1 MRNRSLARARLVSQ
15 GLACPGFATPHQAV
29 ASFGA
34 MQGQDLP
41 GVVASATLRVSG
53 GVFTEVLHAFDHGEL
68 VRGYPMRGTV
78 FLTAAEDLAWMT
90 QLCAGQAI
98 QAARRRRDQLGIDER
113 QVERASSVAR
123 SVLDQRLGRISRAGL
138 YAAWQEAG
146 LSTGEGRGYH
156 LLYHLIATVD
166 LCYGPWN
173 GTEQDIV
180 AAPSWLPAGST
191 LEARFNGDRIAA
203 TAELLHRYLT
213 SRGPATLRDF
223 AWWTKLP
230 LREIRAAF
238 STISTEIELADP
250 SSKQPG
256 AEPRYQRPGLSDE
269 VSGLAKEVA
278 RPLLLPGFDEF
289 ILGYPDRLFA
299 MSETVHQ
306 RLVPGNNGVFQRS
319 VVINGEV
326 RALWRRL
333 GQPHRR
339 ELAVET
345 PERPLSKAHTAAVER
360 LFACFPFVAA

>member
-1 MRNRSLARARLVSQ
+1 MHDRGLARARLVSQ
-15 GLACPGFATPHQAV
+15 GLACPRFATPHQAV

-41 GVVASATLRVSG
+41 GVVGSTTLRISG
-53 GVFTEVLHAFDHGEL
+53 RAVTEVLRAFDHGEL

-90 QLCAGQAI
+90 QLCAGQTI
-98 QAARRRRDQLGIDER
+98 QAARRRRDQLGLYEH
-113 QVERASSVAR
+113 QVERAGSVAY
-123 SVLDQRLGRISRAGL
+123 SALDQRLGRISRAGL
-138 YAAWQEAG
+138 YTAWQEAG
-146 LSTGEGRGYH
+146 LPTGEGRGYH
-156 LLYHLIATVD
+156 LLYHLITTVG

-173 GTEQDIV
+173 GAEQDIV
-180 AAPSWLPAGST
+180 TASSWLPAGST
-191 LEARFNGDRIAA
+191 LETRFNGDHIAA
-203 TAELLHRYLT
+203 TAELLRRYLI

-238 STISTEIELADP
+238 STISTEVELADP
-250 SSKQPG
+250 FSKQPG

-339 ELAVET
+339 ELAVEA
-345 PERPLSKAHTAAVER
+345 PERPLSKTHAAAVDR
-360 LFACFPFVAA
+360 LFARFPFVAA